1 MEEKRGEGER
11 ERGRDPVPII
21 ATAIRYCI
29 IDTTHLAGGKRRTG
43 FPPSSRTRPAPRR
56 KRAVASSAEEEDGGR
71 R

>member
-1 MEEKRGEGER
+1 MEEKEGGER
-11 ERGRDPVPII
+11 ERENPVPII

-29 IDTTHLAGGKRRTG
+29 IDTTHLAGGKRRMG

-56 KRAVASSAEEEDGGR
+56 KRAVASSAEDEDGGR